1 MFPLCS
7 NWEKTRAAISLRLLI
22 LTVLLS
28 GSALGQRPHAPSRA
42 RSRPATNSIAL
53 VNAASFSG
61 GGVSPGEIASLFG
74 VSVPTAAIEPDTTA
88 TLPTTLGV
96 VTVTVNDIGAP
107 LYYVSPA
114 QINLQIPYEVASEP
128 TARIRAHVDGEV
140 IADLTLSILPGHPGV
155 FARDGSGSGQ
165 ALAINQDGSW
175 NGRGSAATSGST
187 VSVYATG
194 LGCVLPLLTSGHRA
208 PPTPLSSNTLPITAW
223 IGGRLA
229 TIRSARVVPETA
241 GLFRVEIVV
250 PDGFPSESRAALQLE
265 VSGVRS
271 HARIHLTVSPGDQ
284 GWPKRM
290 IHLEQGWEP
299 KERQRYYATA
309 QGSKMIPYDW
319 FLALEQPDSQA
330 LLRETQHIEGLRYL
344 SNPARSEYN
353 PDGLPVGFVKDED
366 PDGTSWMGLT
376 CAACHTGQVNYQ
388 GTAIRVDGGPALAD
402 FTALYTTMIEALDE
416 TVAGGAKWARF
427 AGRVLGQDST
437 APDESSLREQVRL
450 QSNRLR
456 RFAERSRSPHP
467 YGYGRVDAFGILINE
482 VVAEALGVPENLRV
496 PDAPVNYPFL
506 WDTPQLEWVQWNGS
520 ANNPLSRNLGEVSGV
535 FSRLTLT
542 GPEKERFNSTANVPN
557 MFLLEQEID
566 KLKPPS
572 WPQDVFGPI
581 DSAGA
586 ERGRAL
592 FQSGRVSCSTCHA
605 AERPY
610 PLTLP
615 NSHDHRFIAVSM
627 VPFALVGTDSRAV
640 LNFSLRT
647 ARTGE
652 LAPLLGSR
660 QTMLAGDL
668 LKEVLSRIMTK
679 KFDTLRLSEPERLEY
694 TGYRDETKQA
704 RVLSYK
710 ARPLSGIWATAPF
723 LHNGSVPNLYEL
735 LLPAEQRSKE
745 FYVGSREFDSQKV
758 GFRTDA
764 PAGSFLLR
772 TELPGNSNAGHEY
785 GAVLSEQQRWDLVEY
800 LKTL

>member
-1 MFPLCS
+1 MPKS
-7 NWEKTRAAISLRLLI
+7 NWKC
-22 LTVLLS
+22 
-28 GSALGQRPHAPSRA
+28 G
-42 RSRPATNSIAL
+42 
-53 VNAASFSG
+53 
-61 GGVSPGEIASLFG
+61 
-74 VSVPTAAIEPDTTA
+74 
-88 TLPTTLGV
+88 
-96 VTVTVNDIGAP
+96 
-107 LYYVSPA
+107 
-114 QINLQIPYEVASEP
+114 
-128 TARIRAHVDGEV
+128 
-140 IADLTLSILPGHPGV
+140 
-155 FARDGSGSGQ
+155 
-165 ALAINQDGSW
+165 
-175 NGRGSAATSGST
+175 
-187 VSVYATG
+187 
-194 LGCVLPLLTSGHRA
+194 
-208 PPTPLSSNTLPITAW
+208 
-223 IGGRLA
+223 
-229 TIRSARVVPETA
+229 
-241 GLFRVEIVV
+241 
-250 PDGFPSESRAALQLE
+250 
-265 VSGVRS
+265 
-271 HARIHLTVSPGDQ
+271 
-284 GWPKRM
+284 
-290 IHLEQGWEP
+290 
-299 KERQRYYATA
+299 
-309 QGSKMIPYDW
+309 
-319 FLALEQPDSQA
+319 
-330 LLRETQHIEGLRYL
+330 
-344 SNPARSEYN
+344 
-353 PDGLPVGFVKDED
+353 
-366 PDGTSWMGLT
+366 
-376 CAACHTGQVNYQ
+376 
-388 GTAIRVDGGPALAD
+388 
-402 FTALYTTMIEALDE
+402 
-416 TVAGGAKWARF
+416 
-427 AGRVLGQDST
+427 
-437 APDESSLREQVRL
+437 
-450 QSNRLR
+450 
-456 RFAERSRSPHP
+456 
-467 YGYGRVDAFGILINE
+467 
-482 VVAEALGVPENLRV
+482 
-496 PDAPVNYPFL
+496 
-506 WDTPQLEWVQWNGS
+506 
-520 ANNPLSRNLGEVSGV
+520 
-535 FSRLTLT
+535 
-542 GPEKERFNSTANVPN
+542 FNSTANVPN
-557 MFLLEQEID
+557 MFLLEQQID

-592 FQSGRVSCSTCHA
+592 FQSGRVSCSTCRA

-745 FYVGSREFDSQKV
+745 FYVGSREFDPQKV